1 MLIAL
6 VAGLVMGFASSL
18 HCAGMC
24 GPIGCALML
33 SNRRL
38 DPMISIMVAQAGKLG
53 AYVGLGALFGIFGA
67 GFYGIAN
74 LHEARLVVQWSA
86 SLTILWMALSTFGLV
101 PAMAGLDRIFAP
113 LAGATARVRA
123 SWSAHGYGGIAV
135 AGLVWGA
142 APCAMVYAALFNS
155 LLAGSWLA
163 GTAMMAGFALGTV
176 PAVTSA
182 STGLFHLGRSTASGR
197 GKWFAGTALA
207 AAGVLGLFL
216 TVPGSPLCLGS

>member
-24 GPIGCALML
+24 GPVGCALML

-38 DPMISIMVAQAGKLG
+38 DPTISIMTAQAGKLC
-53 AYVGLGALFGIFGA
+53 AYVALGGAFGLFGA
-67 GFYGIAN
+67 GFYGIAD
-74 LHEARLVVQWSA
+74 LHQARLVLQWSA
-86 SLTILWMALSTFGLV
+86 SLTILWMALATFGLV
-101 PAMAGLDRIFAP
+101 PAMAGLDRAFSP
-113 LAGATARVRA
+113 LAGAAARLRA
-123 SWSAHGYGGIAV
+123 GWSAYGYGGIAA

-155 LLAGSWLA
+155 LLAGSWLSGA
-163 GTAMMAGFALGTV
+163 AMMAGFGLGTV
-176 PAVTSA
+176 PAVTLSSA
-182 STGLFHLGRSTASGR
+182 GLFRLGRAAASGR
-197 GKWFAGTALA
+197 GKWLAGSGLA